1 MSGQWETNAAVTG
14 SLLDVVRYNLP
25 DDYWKKYS
33 ARVQSLQLKDV
44 QSLAKSMVQPGNV
57 GWFMAADAAKVKSGL
72 SELGMEVIQIDTNGK
87 VVEKKL

>member
-1 MSGQWETNAAVTG
+1 
-14 SLLDVVRYNLP
+14 RI
-25 DDYWKKYS
+25 
-33 ARVQSLQLKDV
+33 QSLELKDV

-57 GWFMAADAAKVKSGL
+57 GWFMAADASKVKSGL